1 MREQREIVWNMTLI
15 CSGKS
20 VLHKHLVSN
29 YYIPNICHVI
39 QGSTLTFVASGL
51 MTSKIV
57 VLT

>member
-39 QGSTLTFVASGL
+39 QGSTLMFVASGL
-51 MTSKIV
+51 MTSK
-57 VLT
+57 T